1 MHTSAC
7 LPWART
13 MAHNYIEAV
22 ESWSLFNWEDLRWTN
37 IQGVLLLTCKG
48 RSLVVGKLLVYAMV
62 LRPLK
67 IKIAKRQKYYERDT
81 RYNSGRC
88 YFSSLVPGLCILSV
102 ALHIEYQMRHI
113 SHPEGQFPDHTKT
126 GARGRVTPSYCSSQ
140 LPWWAWNAVSVCM
153 VVICCFRKTKVKS
166 FFPHHVAE
174 CMHACCHVSPV
185 PLFMTLWTVTCQAL
199 LSTGLSRQ
207 EHWSGL
213 PRPPPGDLPDPGIQY
228 MSLRS
233 PTLAGGLLT
242 TSAAWEAHLT
252 LYFS

>member
-1 MHTSAC
+1 
-7 LPWART
+7 
-13 MAHNYIEAV
+13 
-22 ESWSLFNWEDLRWTN
+22 
-37 IQGVLLLTCKG
+37 
-48 RSLVVGKLLVYAMV
+48 
-62 LRPLK
+62 
-67 IKIAKRQKYYERDT
+67 
-81 RYNSGRC
+81 
-88 YFSSLVPGLCILSV
+88 
-102 ALHIEYQMRHI
+102 MRHI

-199 LSTGLSRQ
+199 LSTGFSRQ

-213 PRPPPGDLPDPGIQY
+213 PRLPPGDLPDPGIQS

-242 TSAAWEAHLT
+242 TSATGKPIWHCTSHKILWRKGDSTVYVEMVRIFLFKPAYSHPQIIALFKDRGH
-252 LYFS
+252 SSSH